1 MKKLVGAMLV
11 VLTMMLAGCGSNSH
25 ATGNINGN
33 WAATL
38 NSSGTETFA
47 FTTLLTVN
55 AGGSLG
61 STNFILTLNNSSCGF
76 PATTES
82 GSFMFMGNFSGQVSG
97 AFQYTIT
104 STGAEVNTLSLNGT
118 VNNGQITGTWTLSGA
133 GSGCSGNG
141 TFSMT
146 PAAG

>member
-1 MKKLVGAMLV
+1 MKKLAVAILISAS
-11 VLTMMLAGCGSNSH
+11 MMLAGCGSNSQ

-38 NSSGTETFA
+38 TSSGTTTIA

-61 STNFILTLNNSSCGF
+61 SSNFIFTVNDTSCGF
-76 PATTES
+76 PSATES
-82 GSFMFMGNFSGQVSG
+82 GSFMLTGNFSGQVSG
-97 AFQYTIT
+97 TFQYTIM

-118 VNNGQITGTWTLSGA
+118 VSNGQINGTWTLSGVT
-133 GSGCSGNG
+133 SGCSGNG
-141 TFSMT
+141 TFTMT
-146 PAAG
+146 PSGG